1 MATLISTPSAA
12 CPASISARP
21 MRPAAPVIAILVIVP
36 NLLQNFYR
44 GKSIK
49 SADKLAVRSGQLA
62 EKNKNSWLL
71 TAN

>member
-1 MATLISTPSAA
+1 
-12 CPASISARP
+12 